1 MADLGSNPH
10 SAPLQSFAFN
20 VQFSRTFGS
29 ILSFVHGTHLNRSD
43 GLGSKLASRLDVLS
57 FSVVKRR

>member
-1 MADLGSNPH
+1 MADLGSNPD

-29 ILSFVHGTHLNRSD
+29 ILCFVDGTHLNRSN
-43 GLGSKLASRLDVLS
+43 GLAELATALDVLS
-57 FSVVKRR
+57 FSVMKRR